1 MKHLII
7 LLIVVGAI
15 PFGFSPSRTSHPLQA
30 NKAEQEVRKLER
42 AWLDAYE
49 HHDTKAMD
57 AIVAD
62 DFTITFPDG
71 SMQTKPQILDSIKA
85 PRNPASPA
93 LKFYTE
99 DVQARVYGE
108 TVILIG
114 RVVTEYVRDG
124 KAMKE
129 QNRYTDT
136 YVRRGGR
143 WQVVASHLS
152 NVAQPRPQTTS
163 ILSNAGAGRS
173 LHENRITSIKLPP
186 IRIDVDEQLRHVGIL
201 NFTLKKVAQ
210 VERYL
215 YARADE
221 SGRVQRLFIA
231 QFESILPGVKGGYT
245 FQVENAT
252 RIGEHDYQTN
262 VGLFNFAQT
271 IAANPGAE
279 AEQTKA
285 FLEKNG
291 LNVNDDYL
299 VARYARVADA
309 DKRHELILFY
319 LENLRDMGLTRT
331 EFEQGG
337 SGEAKAAKIFNDFA
351 IRATQS
357 FKVVDGKS

>member
-1 MKHLII
+1 MRHTII
-7 LLIVVGAI
+7 LLLLFAALPLSVGQSSA
-15 PFGFSPSRTSHPLQA
+15 SQA
-30 NKAEQEVRKLER
+30 SQAEQEVRKLER

-49 HHDTKAMD
+49 QHDTKAMD

-99 DVQARVYGE
+99 DVQSRAYGD
-108 TVILIG
+108 TVVILIG

-124 KAMKE
+124 KTMKE

-136 YVRRGGR
+136 YVKRGGR

-152 NVAQPRPQTTS
+152 NVPQPRPQTTPVS
-163 ILSNAGAGRS
+163 SNAGPGRS
-173 LHENRITSIKLPP
+173 LHKNRIISLKLPP
-186 IRIDVDEQLRHVGIL
+186 IKIDVDEQLRHVGIL

-215 YARADE
+215 YAHVDE

-252 RIGEHDYQTN
+252 RLGEHDYQTS
-262 VGLFNFAQT
+262 VGVFNFAQR
-271 IAANPGAE
+271 IAESPGAE
-279 AEQTKA
+279 AEHTKA

-299 VARYARVADA
+299 AARYARVADA

-319 LENLRDMGLTRT
+319 MESLRDMGFTRT
-331 EFEQGG
+331 ELEPGG
-337 SGEAKAAKIFNDFA
+337 SREAKAAKIFNDFA
-351 IRATQS
+351 LRATQS